1 MDWGKRMTL
10 SSDFEKVITGS
21 SRGKCRECGEIAP
34 AAMTKSGLCR
44 ECHCRKARKSVTEIH
59 HPLGR
64 QHKAT
69 IELPANVHAILT
81 RKAECRNP
89 LLKPTQTA
97 NQDRSPPDPLET
109 LARYAAAASEH
120 CETIGERSDGWI
132 AKVAAFF
139 ARVCQWASDCA
150 LALSAW
156 LAKKFGDDWHKGFSF
171 PEFE

>member
-1 MDWGKRMTL
+1 VTL
-10 SSDFEKVITGS
+10 SRDLEKLIAS
-21 SRGKCRECGEIAP
+21 MPRGQCRECGETAP
-34 AAMTKSGLCR
+34 ASMTKPGLCR
-44 ECHCRKARKSVTEIH
+44 ECRCRKAGKSVTEIH

-64 QHKAT
+64 QRKAT

-89 LLKPTQTA
+89 LLKPTKTA
-97 NQDRSPPDPLET
+97 NQHRSPLDPLET
-109 LARYAAAASEH
+109 FARYAAAASEH

-132 AKVAAFF
+132 ATVAAFF
-139 ARVCQWASDCA
+139 SRVCHWASDCA
-150 LALSAW
+150 LALSGW